1 MKGPIGAMVNQFFS
15 ISLSLSFSLSLIPS
29 PYFSAPEI
37 RVQVQL
43 STVKLASAD

>member
-15 ISLSLSFSLSLIPS
+15 ISLSFSLSLIPS